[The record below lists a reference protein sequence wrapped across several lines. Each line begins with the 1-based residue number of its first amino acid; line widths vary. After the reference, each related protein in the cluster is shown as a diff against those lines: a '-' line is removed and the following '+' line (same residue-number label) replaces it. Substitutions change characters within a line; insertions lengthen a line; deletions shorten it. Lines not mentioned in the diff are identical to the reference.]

1 MEILHIENLNFRYPK
16 AEKDTLHNI
25 SLNIGQGDFTV
36 ICGATGCGKTTLLKL
51 IKNEL
56 APAGE
61 KSGEILYNGKSI
73 DSLSLRESACAIG
86 FVGQNPDNQIVTDK
100 VWHELSFGLENLG
113 VPQNVIRRR
122 VGEMASYFGIQD
134 WFRKKLTSFRAV
146 RSSF

>member
-73 DSLSLRESACAIG
+73 DSLSLRESACAMG
-86 FVGQNPDNQIVTDK
+86 
-100 VWHELSFGLENLG
+100 LSGKI
-113 VPQNVIRRR
+113 PIIR
-122 VGEMASYFGIQD
+122 
-134 WFRKKLTSFRAV
+134 
-146 RSSF
+146 

>member
-61 KSGEILYNGKSI
+61 KNGEILYNGKASI
-73 DSLSLRESACAIG
+73 PSAFAR
-86 FVGQNPDNQIVTDK
+86 V
-100 VWHELSFGLENLG
+100 H
-113 VPQNVIRRR
+113 VP
-122 VGEMASYFGIQD
+122 
-134 WFRKKLTSFRAV
+134 
-146 RSSF
+146 

>member
-61 KSGEILYNGKSI
+61 RAARYSITGKASI
-73 DSLSLRESACAIG
+73 PSAFAR
-86 FVGQNPDNQIVTDK
+86 V
-100 VWHELSFGLENLG
+100 H
-113 VPQNVIRRR
+113 VP
-122 VGEMASYFGIQD
+122 
-134 WFRKKLTSFRAV
+134 
-146 RSSF
+146 